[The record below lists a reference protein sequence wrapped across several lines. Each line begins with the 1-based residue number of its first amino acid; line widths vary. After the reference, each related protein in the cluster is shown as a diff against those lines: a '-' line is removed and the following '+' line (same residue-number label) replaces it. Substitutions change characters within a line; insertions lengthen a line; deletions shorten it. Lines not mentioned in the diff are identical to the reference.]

1 MAANNRDTLTALK
14 QSLILGCRRLVSRKI
29 YFALMVFVPVG
40 FTFFFL
46 SLMHEGLPLRAP
58 VAVVDLDDSS
68 LSRRVVRNLGAS
80 ELVDIAYRASSYAEG
95 LELVKSGKAYGFFVI
110 PRDFM
115 QNAVGG
121 RPTELSFYSDLAFF
135 VPGTLTYKG
144 FMSTAVT
151 ASGGLVKTTLT
162 GSGLLDDR
170 AAGVMLQPMVVDTHL
185 IHNPWTN
192 YSYYLSNSFIPGMY
206 ALVIFLITCF
216 SVTTGIKDGTSQS
229 WLAASGGNIYIATFG
244 TLAPQT
250 VVFTLLGWAMQ
261 AVFYRFLDFPLHCP
275 AMHMLSAWFLMVV
288 ASQAFA
294 LFVSGVL
301 VNMRL
306 SLSTL
311 SLLGILAF
319 SLTGF
324 SFPVPQ
330 MYPELGAF
338 AYIYPV
344 RWYFL
349 IYVDQALNG
358 FPIYFSRFYYIF
370 LILFTLL
377 PLASLW
383 KLRRHCLAPVYLP

>member
-1 MAANNRDTLTALK
+1 MSFLTALK
-14 QSLILGCRRLVSRKI
+14 QSLILGCRRLVSRKV

-40 FTFFFL
+40 FTFFFVDL
-46 SLMHEGLPLRAP
+46 LHEGLPLRAP

-68 LSRRVVRNLGAS
+68 LSRRVIRNLGAS
-80 ELVDIAYRASSYAEG
+80 ELVDITHRASSYAEG
-95 LELVKSGKAYGFFVI
+95 LELVKSGEVYGFFVV

-115 QNAVGG
+115 QKAVGG
-121 RPTELSFYSDLAFF
+121 RETSLSFYSDLAFF

-151 ASGGLVKTTLT
+151 TSGGLVKTTLT

-192 YSYYLSNSFIPGMY
+192 YSYYLSNSFIPGMF

-216 SVTTGIKDGTSQS
+216 SVTTEIKQGTSPR
-229 WLAASGGNIYIATFG
+229 WLAAAGGNIYIATFG

-250 VVFTLLGWAMQ
+250 VIFTILGWAMQ
-261 AVFYRFLDFPLHCP
+261 AVFYRICDFPLHCP
-275 AMHMLSAWFLMVV
+275 PGHMLSAWFLMVV
-288 ASQAFA
+288 ACQAFA
-294 LFVSGVL
+294 LFVSGVFC
-301 VNMRL
+301 NMRL
-306 SLSTL
+306 ALSTL

-319 SLTGF
+319 SVTGF

-330 MYPELGAF
+330 MYPSVGVF
-338 AYIYPV
+338 SCIYPV

-349 IYVDQALNG
+349 IYIDQALNG
-358 FPIYFSRFYYIF
+358 IPVYYSRFYYIF

-383 KLRRHCLAPVYLP
+383 KLRRHCLQPVYLP